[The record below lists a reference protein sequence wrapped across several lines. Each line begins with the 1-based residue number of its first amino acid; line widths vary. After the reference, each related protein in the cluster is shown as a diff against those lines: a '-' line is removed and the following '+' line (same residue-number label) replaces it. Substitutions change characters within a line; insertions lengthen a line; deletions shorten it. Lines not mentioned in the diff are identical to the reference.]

1 MGLIETPLN
10 PSITLWY
17 YIYIY
22 TVVTM
27 DTCIIE
33 FNYNI
38 EFMHMR
44 VCVCVFANVTNV
56 YAHGGIGMCTYV
68 YHVSV

>member
-1 MGLIETPLN
+1 
-10 PSITLWY
+10 
-17 YIYIY
+17 
-22 TVVTM
+22 M